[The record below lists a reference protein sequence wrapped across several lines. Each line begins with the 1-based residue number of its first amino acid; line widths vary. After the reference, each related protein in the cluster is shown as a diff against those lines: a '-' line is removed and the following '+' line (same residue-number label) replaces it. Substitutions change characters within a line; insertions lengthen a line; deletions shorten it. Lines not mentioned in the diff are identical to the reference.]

1 MGTTQQVRKYDDM
14 WQSLK
19 ILVMIMLPLVWGLGS
34 DYLFARLRSRGQ
46 GSRNFEEG
54 AK

>member
-1 MGTTQQVRKYDDM
+1 MGTTQQGRNDDGM

-34 DYLFARLRSRGQ
+34 DYFFAKLWSRGKE
-46 GSRNFEEG
+46 SCNFEEG